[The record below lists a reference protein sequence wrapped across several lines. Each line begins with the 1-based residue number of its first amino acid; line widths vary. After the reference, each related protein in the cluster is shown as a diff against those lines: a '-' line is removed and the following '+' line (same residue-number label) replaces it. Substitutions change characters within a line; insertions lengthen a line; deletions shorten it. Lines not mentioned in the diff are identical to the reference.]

1 MKIRIELD
9 DVMTDAKL
17 AEVVRAQLD
26 KRFTAQYTRYTY
38 TCGEFWE
45 HICLQ
50 NKLAEFDPSSPCQ

>member
-26 KRFTAQYTRYTY
+26 KRFTA
-38 TCGEFWE
+38 
-45 HICLQ
+45 
-50 NKLAEFDPSSPCQ
+50 